1 MARFNW
7 RNHSLRLLALLLAFA
22 LWIYVSNEQSPLRE
36 KTLTIELENTGL
48 EQGLVISGGMP
59 ETVKVKV
66 QGNRSQLA
74 NIVPGDFSAVVNI
87 PEGKTGD
94 IVIPVQVSAPTG
106 LRIAQVTPDEVSI
119 SIDSV
124 AEKQVAVAVSLRG
137 TPGQG
142 FTALAPFYQPD
153 TVVVRGPTRLLD
165 GIKQATA
172 LIDIQG
178 AVKDVDQVL
187 QVSVGNLNVTLE
199 PSSVRVVVPIVGM
212 VPTKTVPVLLQVIG
226 SPATGFYVKS
236 SVSDPVS
243 VQLSGQPET
252 LSTIN
257 NIKTEPVDIT
267 GIDKS
272 LAREVV
278 LAVPQGVSVQPSRVK
293 VQVEVIKGEAPAP
306 STPDDSDETKPK
318 T

>member
-106 LRIAQVTPDEVSI
+106 LRIAQVTPDEVSV

-187 QVSVGNLNVTLE
+187 QVGVGNLNVTLE

-226 SPATGFYVKS
+226 SPAAGFYVKS

>member
-187 QVSVGNLNVTLE
+187 QVGVGNLNVTLE

-212 VPTKTVPVLLQVIG
+212 VPTKTVPVLLQVTG
-226 SPATGFYVKS
+226 SPAAGFYVKS

-257 NIKTEPVDIT
+257 NIKTEPMDIT

>member
-1 MARFNW
+1 LARFNW
-7 RNHSLRLLALLLAFA
+7 RNYSLRLLALLLAFA
-22 LWIYVSNEQSPLRE
+22 LWLYVSNEQSPLRE

-59 ETVKVKV
+59 ETVRVKV

-94 IVIPVQVSAPTG
+94 IVIPVQVSAPAG
-106 LRIAQVTPDEVSI
+106 VRIAQVTPDEVSI

-187 QVSVGNLNVTLE
+187 QVSVGNSNVTLE

-212 VPTKTVPVLLQVIG
+212 VPTKTVPVLIQVTG
-226 SPATGFYVKS
+226 SPAAGFYLKS

-267 GIDKS
+267 GIDKI
-272 LAREVV
+272 LAREAA

>member
-1 MARFNW
+1 LDRFNW

-36 KTLTIELENTGL
+36 KTLTIELEKTGL

-87 PEGKTGD
+87 PESKTGD

-106 LRIAQVTPDEVSI
+106 LRIAQVTPDEVNI

-124 AEKQVAVAVSLRG
+124 AEKQVTVAVSLRG

-212 VPTKTVPVLLQVIG
+212 VPTKTVPVLLQVTG
-226 SPATGFYVKS
+226 SPAAGFYVKS

-272 LAREVV
+272 LARDVV

>member
-1 MARFNW
+1 LARFNW

-226 SPATGFYVKS
+226 SPAAGFYVKS

>member
-106 LRIAQVTPDEVSI
+106 LRIAQVTPDEVSV

-226 SPATGFYVKS
+226 SPAAGFYVKS

>member
-1 MARFNW
+1 LARFNW

-187 QVSVGNLNVTLE
+187 QVGVGNLNVTLE

-212 VPTKTVPVLLQVIG
+212 VPTKTAPVLLQVIG

>member
-1 MARFNW
+1 M
-7 RNHSLRLLALLLAFA
+7 
-22 LWIYVSNEQSPLRE
+22 
-36 KTLTIELENTGL
+36 
-48 EQGLVISGGMP
+48 
-59 ETVKVKV
+59 
-66 QGNRSQLA
+66 
-74 NIVPGDFSAVVNI
+74 
-87 PEGKTGD
+87 
-94 IVIPVQVSAPTG
+94 
-106 LRIAQVTPDEVSI
+106 
-119 SIDSV
+119 
-124 AEKQVAVAVSLRG
+124 
-137 TPGQG
+137 
-142 FTALAPFYQPD
+142 
-153 TVVVRGPTRLLD
+153 
-165 GIKQATA
+165 
-172 LIDIQG
+172 
-178 AVKDVDQVL
+178 KDVDQVL
-187 QVSVGNLNVTLE
+187 QVGVGNLNVTLE

-226 SPATGFYVKS
+226 SPAAGFYVKS

-267 GIDKS
+267 DIDKS

>member
-1 MARFNW
+1 LARFNW

-106 LRIAQVTPDEVSI
+106 LRIAQVTPDEVSV

-226 SPATGFYVKS
+226 SPAAGFYVKS